1 MSCFTFIGAES
12 HTGEYLAEEIIKVI
26 KEVGPRK
33 VAAVCTD
40 NAANMQKA
48 WKIINSKY
56 EHIQCYGCA
65 AHTLNL
71 IFSDVGKLKT
81 AQKVMQECT
90 SITKAIKR
98 SHKLSALLRK
108 DSVVS
113 LKLPAKTR

>member
-1 MSCFTFIGAES
+1 LGT
-12 HTGEYLAEEIIKVI
+12 
-26 KEVGPRK
+26 RK

-40 NAANMQKA
+40 NATNMQKA
-48 WKIINSKY
+48 WKLINAKY

-71 IFSDVGKLKT
+71 IFSDVGKLQT

-90 SITKAIKR
+90 SITKVIKR
-98 SHKLSALLRK
+98 SHKLSALFNN

-113 LKLPAKTR
+113 LKLPSKTR